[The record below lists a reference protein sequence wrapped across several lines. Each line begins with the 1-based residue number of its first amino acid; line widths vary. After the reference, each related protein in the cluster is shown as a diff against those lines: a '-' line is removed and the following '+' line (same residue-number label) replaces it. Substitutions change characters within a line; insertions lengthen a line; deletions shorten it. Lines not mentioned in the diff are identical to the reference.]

1 MPTCKNYPQV
11 EMETRIFQDVLSA
24 AQLEYIASRPEVAA
38 ARSRIEAGAKVAYFN
53 LELPTD
59 IKVTLR
65 DTLGLDLSSVSAI
78 PMRWIRGDTA
88 PHVDVGAGSFDT
100 TYLLYM
106 NDSPGEFLVQD
117 ASYPLVMNT
126 AFVFDEGLS
135 HSTRNTGTQPRLL
148 LGPMSEAGFAVGSGV
163 YYYANRTDANTATNQ
178 IANSPLFTIGDLTGG
193 SGTIGSYTSWR
204 LASISNGSSSQL
216 IVYNN
221 GDVLNGDGNY
231 YLYPNIPCFLEGTKI
246 LCSVEGVET
255 YLPVETLRKGTLV
268 KTSLNGYKKVE
279 IIAKGTIQNPGNS
292 ERIEDRLYK
301 CSPAKYPAL
310 TEDLYITGCHSIL
323 EYPLTEKQKEDTIR
337 HLGRLFVTDR
347 KHRLM
352 ACVDDRAEP
361 WNSEGTYTIWH
372 FALENADD
380 GMNYGV
386 YANGG
391 LLVETCA
398 IRTLKSRTNMTLLE

>member
-1 MPTCKNYPQV
+1 MDT
-11 EMETRIFQDVLSA
+11 TRIFQDVLSV
-24 AQLEYIASRPEVAA
+24 AQLEYISSRPEVAE

-53 LELPTD
+53 LELPSD
-59 IKVTLR
+59 IKATLR
-65 DTLGLDLSSVSAI
+65 ETLGLDLSSVSAI
-78 PMRWIRGDTA
+78 PMRWIRGDTT
-88 PHVDVGAGSFDT
+88 PHVDVGGGSFDT

-106 NDSPGEFLVQD
+106 NDSPGEFLVQE
-117 ASYPLVMNT
+117 ASYPLVKNT
-126 AFVFDEGLS
+126 AFVFDEGQR

-148 LGPMSEAGFAVGSGV
+148 LGPMSEAGFAVGAGV
-163 YYYANRTDANTATNQ
+163 VYYANFADAQNNVNNIASGNTYTVGN
-178 IANSPLFTIGDLTGG
+178 IDTG
-193 SGTIGSYTSWR
+193 SIGTITNWRIAPASGGTSSQA
-204 LASISNGSSSQL
+204 LVYPNGSL
-216 IVYNN
+216 
-221 GDVLNGDGNY
+221 LNSGGTY
-231 YLYPNIPCFLEGTKI
+231 YLYPATPCFLEGTKI

-268 KTSLNGYKKVE
+268 KTSLDGFKKVE
-279 IIAKGTIQNPGNS
+279 IIAKGVVQNPGND
-292 ERIEDRLYK
+292 ERIENRLYK

-310 TEDLYITGCHSIL
+310 SEDLYITGCHSIL

-337 HLGRLFVTDR
+337 HLGRLFVTDK

-398 IRTLKSRTNMTLLE
+398 IRTLKSRANMTLLE